1 MNDEPNENREDAPT
15 DPGRGERQLK
25 LLIGRLA
32 ALIGLI
38 VALFGVISVFTA
50 QSAAVA
56 DISGGAVA
64 LGLGMVGYAF
74 GSRRLGLAAVIL
86 GGGAILLSLAA
97 TQGLVPGAPEGKQN
111 LFQGPPGDPEP

>member
-1 MNDEPNENREDAPT
+1 MSPE
-15 DPGRGERQLK
+15 RGERQVK

-32 ALIGLI
+32 SVVGLV

-50 QSAAVA
+50 ESAAVA

-64 LGLGMVGYAF
+64 LGLGVIGYAF
-74 GSRRLGLAAVIL
+74 GARRLGLAAVIL
-86 GGGAILLSLAA
+86 GGAAILLSLAA
-97 TQGLVPGAPEGKQN
+97 TQGILPGAPEGKQN